1 MTADPVFLLGVG
13 AQKAGTSWLH
23 DQLNRRDDANFGFC
37 KEYHVFDALTLEAF
51 SRYRPQNP
59 APWQWRT
66 WRRQRFFAEP
76 NRYFD
81 YFAGLLRRSGCRLS
95 GDITP
100 SYACLKPDT
109 LQWIRGAF
117 QDRAIRTCPVFILR
131 DPIERLLSQQRMQL
145 RKNNRL
151 NPADELQA
159 FEKLADK
166 LERSPSLRSD
176 YISTL
181 RSLTISFPQKDICLL
196 LFEELFDAS
205 SHHRLCEQLSIPYQ
219 AMNAGKKVNASSP
232 TTPVPEEL
240 LARIGQTQ
248 ALTYR
253 TLLKEHPQLGIDQ
266 HWKTASQWC
275 T

>member
-1 MTADPVFLLGVG
+1 M
-13 AQKAGTSWLH
+13 
-23 DQLNRRDDANFGFC
+23 
-37 KEYHVFDALTLEAF
+37 
-51 SRYRPQNP
+51 
-59 APWQWRT
+59 
-66 WRRQRFFAEP
+66 
-76 NRYFD
+76 
-81 YFAGLLRRSGCRLS
+81 
-95 GDITP
+95 
-100 SYACLKPDT
+100 
-109 LQWIRGAF
+109 
-117 QDRAIRTCPVFILR
+117 R